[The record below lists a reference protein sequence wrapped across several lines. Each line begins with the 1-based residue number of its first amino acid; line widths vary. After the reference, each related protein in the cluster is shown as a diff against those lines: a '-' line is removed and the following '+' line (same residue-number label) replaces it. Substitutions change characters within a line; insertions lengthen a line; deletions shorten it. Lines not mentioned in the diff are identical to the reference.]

1 MQRWQLLCEMLL
13 NLDIIRTLMSEF
25 PSLAQHGADNQ
36 GCQIPIG
43 VENEMT
49 DNNGNNT
56 CFMCK
61 WVGKLYLIPQTNVH
75 LCIPCFEELDEI
87 WGSY

>member
-1 MQRWQLLCEMLL
+1 
-13 NLDIIRTLMSEF
+13 
-25 PSLAQHGADNQ
+25 
-36 GCQIPIG
+36 
-43 VENEMT
+43 MT

-75 LCIPCFEELDEI
+75 LCIPCFEELDDI
-87 WGSY
+87 WESY